1 MCPERVSL
9 FAGGWVIKAIT
20 ARQFRLAAGCLAFLI
35 LTSGC
40 ASLGI
45 SGLGDGGVRK
55 APPLRIE
62 RSEAP
67 AHYDVLVAEF
77 AKLDGDFEAA
87 RAAFERAAE
96 KDPDSAV
103 IHASLATLA
112 WQLEDV
118 PGAVREAERAF
129 ELDPDSVPIRLFLG
143 RLYRLQRDIDGLNRV
158 LRDEDGRPLDAD
170 STYVLYQVAF
180 ERGDLEEAERLAR
193 DLSNSEPDQ
202 LRGTLALAT
211 VYEQRAEFDAAET
224 IVREAL
230 ETFPDHFLLFMRLA
244 EIERAR
250 GNRDGEIAVYRE
262 VLAIHPGHYG
272 ILQRLGQAQ
281 VDANDLEG
289 AIQTFEEIAER
300 YPDDLNSLRRL
311 ASLEFS
317 AGRYESAAARLEIVL
332 DQNGDRPEL
341 AFALG
346 QIRKATGDIDG
357 AISTFDKIER
367 QDPNYFDARIQIAAI
382 LESEERFD
390 EAIVEIDQLRAFRP
404 DRQLDLHAAE
414 LMIAGGDF
422 EGGIAL
428 MKSLLDGSDG
438 DAEIFYRL
446 GVQYGTHRQ
455 IQLALR
461 YMQKVLELDPN
472 NVNALNFIGYSWAEL
487 GQNLDE
493 AEELIHRALEIA
505 PEDGYVI
512 DSLGWVY
519 YRMAEM
525 LFKESRRDEA
535 LQLLDRAHKRLVKAA
550 ELTGGDS
557 VVSEHLGDV
566 LLLRG
571 DKEGALDHYEEAV
584 GLDMREDDQP
594 MLLEKRDRLRGDLGR
609 VPQAGETP

>member
-20 ARQFRLAAGCLAFLI
+20 ARQFRLAAGCLALLI

-103 IHASLATLA
+103 IHSSLATLA
-112 WQLEDV
+112 WRLEDV

-158 LRDEDGRPLDAD
+158 LRDEDSRPLDAD

-281 VDANDLEG
+281 VGGVEHGLLVVL
-289 AIQTFEEIAER
+289 AER
-300 YPDDLNSLRRL
+300 FQAVEVDHQLRRHQAERQLEVDQERPLRQLLSIFKSSPAEFSVRTIKSHLPVSEPPEKEPAISPIRLVTDFPAFLGIPGAKRCDSTRVTTGMLLFCRRSLRCSCR
-311 ASLEFS
+311 SGC
-317 AGRYESAAARLEIVL
+317 AGRNKYSLV
-332 DQNGDRPEL
+332 NSP
-341 AFALG
+341 
-346 QIRKATGDIDG
+346 
-357 AISTFDKIER
+357 
-367 QDPNYFDARIQIAAI
+367 DPA
-382 LESEERFD
+382 
-390 EAIVEIDQLRAFRP
+390 
-404 DRQLDLHAAE
+404 
-414 LMIAGGDF
+414 
-422 EGGIAL
+422 
-428 MKSLLDGSDG
+428 
-438 DAEIFYRL
+438 
-446 GVQYGTHRQ
+446 
-455 IQLALR
+455 
-461 YMQKVLELDPN
+461 
-472 NVNALNFIGYSWAEL
+472 
-487 GQNLDE
+487 
-493 AEELIHRALEIA
+493 
-505 PEDGYVI
+505 
-512 DSLGWVY
+512 
-519 YRMAEM
+519 
-525 LFKESRRDEA
+525 
-535 LQLLDRAHKRLVKAA
+535 
-550 ELTGGDS
+550 
-557 VVSEHLGDV
+557 
-566 LLLRG
+566 
-571 DKEGALDHYEEAV
+571 
-584 GLDMREDDQP
+584 
-594 MLLEKRDRLRGDLGR
+594 
-609 VPQAGETP
+609 